1 MHLIRS
7 FCSIL
12 PRLKYMIL
20 FTNEV
25 NEKIY
30 KWRSFLEK
38 IQLSK
43 NTKDI
48 DNNFSKSTFLESVKY
63 FLWNAFDIY
72 IEIFSMEYA
81 KYLGSKTKQTKNQKK
96 KNMLEGDCMSSL
108 FFSKGKWLSDHCPES
123 NWRPRVSDGSVK
135 MSCNTWWEYANRGTK
150 HLVHSWNQF
159 LNKWK
164 WWKCITPKKNSLL
177 MIPPL
182 KK

>member
-1 MHLIRS
+1 
-7 FCSIL
+7 
-12 PRLKYMIL
+12 MIL

-96 KNMLEGDCMSSL
+96 KKTC
-108 FFSKGKWLSDHCPES
+108 
-123 NWRPRVSDGSVK
+123 
-135 MSCNTWWEYANRGTK
+135 
-150 HLVHSWNQF
+150 
-159 LNKWK
+159 
-164 WWKCITPKKNSLL
+164 
-177 MIPPL
+177 
-182 KK
+182 